1 MNRMNNEYENIEL
14 SDDPVYSISISSVV
28 NSEYYE
34 VGVSCNPDSVWI
46 PSTGNL
52 FCFLFSILVDNGL
65 TL

>member
-1 MNRMNNEYENIEL
+1 MNRMYNEYRNIEL
-14 SDDPVYSISISSVV
+14 SGPVDSISISSVV